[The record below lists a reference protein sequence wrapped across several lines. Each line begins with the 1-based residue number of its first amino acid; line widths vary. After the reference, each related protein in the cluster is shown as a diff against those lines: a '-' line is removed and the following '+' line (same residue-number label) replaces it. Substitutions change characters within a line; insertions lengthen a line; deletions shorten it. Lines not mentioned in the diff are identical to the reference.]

1 VLDNSKEQNQRTLR
15 AIILCILVA
24 VIWSQ
29 VTQAPK
35 RSQEAQTGQQE
46 AQHVKGVSPVNIEPG
61 RQSQVVAAAPVSL
74 PVHPNK
80 VEIEGGQSSFI
91 KTDVATVTISH
102 LGARIVS
109 LKLNDHKVEQGGKV
123 SLDLID
129 NPDGATFPLG
139 VYAGSESDERVS
151 YTLASVNGAQVAQP
165 AVNLATAPNS
175 SIALEFKGT
184 LPNGNGITKRI
195 TFKSDS
201 YLFSVD
207 VSLARNLPEGQNV
220 WLEWTHYFP
229 KADLNPRLKMTHITY
244 LDGADKIHH
253 LPLTDIMEG
262 VRGFGLSK
270 WASLGDIYFM
280 ATLIP
285 AINVAGA
292 PVTVALATGSSTMI
306 GREGDVYLDRVAG
319 GSESGRFDVYAG
331 PKDYKTLQFIGDYR
345 LERSIDLGWFSFLA
359 LPLLWLLHYLYLFV
373 NNYGLAIIALTLIV
387 KTVMLPLSKASFD
400 SMRKM
405 QEVQPE
411 IKALRERIKDATQL
425 NQETFALYK
434 RRGINPMGGC
444 FPIAIQIP
452 VFLGLYQA
460 LLNALELRHAPFALW
475 ITDLS
480 APEKLELFGVGVP
493 VMVLLMAASMII
505 QQWTTPNPSADPAQ
519 QKMMMFMPLIFAG
532 MFIIY
537 PMPAGL
543 VLYWLVNN
551 IISITQQMYMR
562 NTKRGSVY
570 TGTLIASLL
579 IFGAGYI
586 LTLI

>member
-1 VLDNSKEQNQRTLR
+1 M
-15 AIILCILVA
+15 
-24 VIWSQ
+24 
-29 VTQAPK
+29 
-35 RSQEAQTGQQE
+35 
-46 AQHVKGVSPVNIEPG
+46 H
-61 RQSQVVAAAPVSL
+61 
-74 PVHPNK
+74 
-80 VEIEGGQSSFI
+80 
-91 KTDVATVTISH
+91 
-102 LGARIVS
+102 
-109 LKLNDHKVEQGGKV
+109 
-123 SLDLID
+123 
-129 NPDGATFPLG
+129 
-139 VYAGSESDERVS
+139 
-151 YTLASVNGAQVAQP
+151 
-165 AVNLATAPNS
+165 
-175 SIALEFKGT
+175 
-184 LPNGNGITKRI
+184 
-195 TFKSDS
+195 
-201 YLFSVD
+201 
-207 VSLARNLPEGQNV
+207 
-220 WLEWTHYFP
+220 
-229 KADLNPRLKMTHITY
+229 
-244 LDGADKIHH
+244 
-253 LPLTDIMEG
+253 
-262 VRGFGLSK
+262 
-270 WASLGDIYFM
+270 
-280 ATLIP
+280 
-285 AINVAGA
+285 
-292 PVTVALATGSSTMI
+292 
-306 GREGDVYLDRVAG
+306 
-319 GSESGRFDVYAG
+319 
-331 PKDYKTLQFIGDYR
+331 
-345 LERSIDLGWFSFLA
+345 
-359 LPLLWLLHYLYLFV
+359 
-373 NNYGLAIIALTLIV
+373 NYGLAIIALTLIV
-387 KTVMLPLSKASFD
+387 KTVMLPLSKASFE